1 MARTLILKDRT
12 AGYNAL
18 SELTEP
24 VTEPLVIE
32 RNGQTLG
39 VLIST
44 EDYRRVAP
52 LIAHEPASP
61 WIEEQTRLIK
71 LEIEAYGRM
80 KPELLKSHAG
90 QWVAILDGELQD
102 SDASESALVKR
113 VHKRFG
119 RRTMLIRQVL
129 EQQPVYHMGGPTLV
143 R

>member
-1 MARTLILKDRT
+1 MTRTLILREHT

-18 SELTEP
+18 SEITEP

-32 RNGQTLG
+32 RDGQTLG
-39 VLIST
+39 VLISA
-44 EDYRRVAP
+44 EDYRKVAP

-71 LEIEAYGRM
+71 LEIETYERM
-80 KPELLKSHAG
+80 KPELLKSHTG

-102 SDASESALVKR
+102 SDVSESALVKR
-113 VHKRFG
+113 DHNKFG
-119 RRTMLIRQVL
+119 SRTMLIRQVL
-129 EQQPVYHMGGPTLV
+129 EQQPIYHMGGPTLV